1 MSRLVL
7 RSAAIL
13 LATVT
18 VSAGQQ
24 SASSTSRT
32 PAATSARSMLRPTTV
47 ARVLAG
53 AGAHSFTMIQG
64 NALDSANG
72 QMANAVVRL
81 RDARFG
87 RIVDTELTDG
97 SGLFEF
103 RAVDPGSYIVEVMGN
118 DSSVLA
124 ASQILSVNAGEVVSA
139 VVKLPFKLPAFSGI
153 LGANSTET
161 AAVIMTQAASSGVVA
176 VVATD
181 PVSPIE

>member
-1 MSRLVL
+1 MSRLIL

-13 LATVT
+13 LATGT
-18 VSAGQQ
+18 VSAGQP
-24 SASSTSRT
+24 SAAPTLRT
-32 PAATSARSMLRPTTV
+32 PVATIARSTARPTT
-47 ARVLAG
+47 ARVLPAG
-53 AGAHSFTMIQG
+53 QRGAFTMIQG
-64 NALDSANG
+64 NALDAANG
-72 QMANAVVRL
+72 QMPNAVVRL

-87 RIVDTELTDG
+87 RIVETELTDT

-124 ASQILSVNAGEVVSA
+124 ASQILNVNAGEVVSA
-139 VVKLPFKLPAFSGI
+139 VVKLPFRIPAFAGL
-153 LGANSTET
+153 LGANSTQT
-161 AAVIMTQAASSGVVA
+161 AAAIVTEAAANGVVA